1 MSLSNPWA
9 STSRSSAT
17 PCGMLASSSS
27 AWRCSALRG
36 VFRGGTA
43 MHAELCES
51 FADAGHVADIGL
63 KNKSKRTISVKST
76 WRESEP
82 THWAKKFAR
91 SVRAAVI
98 PRDAPAP
105 QTFLPTWRRS
115 ASVHPTSRSILL
127 RLPKRGLRE
136 GQRRALDIGQS
147 ILRALQNLVK
157 RAGQAKREREEREQ
171 KEREEFEKLK
181 GSQLARDAG
190 SAFFL
195 AFLFRRL
202 SFVRPRRRL
211 SLLRVNGGSRRRRT
225 RPTSAGPTP
234 SRPRA
239 R

>member
-1 MSLSNPWA
+1 L
-9 STSRSSAT
+9 
-17 PCGMLASSSS
+17 G
-27 AWRCSALRG
+27 
-36 VFRGGTA
+36 
-43 MHAELCES
+43 
-51 FADAGHVADIGL
+51 
-63 KNKSKRTISVKST
+63 
-76 WRESEP
+76 
-82 THWAKKFAR
+82 KKFAR

-211 SLLRVNGGSRRRRT
+211 SSAPTVDFGRRRAQKLSR
-225 RPTSAGPTP
+225 SAVAPP
-234 SRPRA
+234 
-239 R
+239 